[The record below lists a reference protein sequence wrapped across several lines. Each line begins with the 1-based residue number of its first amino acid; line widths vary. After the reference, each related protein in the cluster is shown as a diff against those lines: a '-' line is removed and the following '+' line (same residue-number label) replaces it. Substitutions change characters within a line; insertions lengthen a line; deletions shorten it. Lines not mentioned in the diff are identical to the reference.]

1 MSNEMTEA
9 EFWAALAPV
18 TEPPAPQYR
27 LYHDEQGLPLF
38 YTMQEEPGNYI
49 EIDFETYSNPPK
61 HVRVVDGKLKIL
73 MNNPVAKLVPSNS
86 GTPCAPSD
94 VCVVVD
100 QNKPNQPW
108 SLKKYDPS

>member
-18 TEPPAPQYR
+18 EPPKITRR
-27 LYHDEQGLPLF
+27 LYYDAEGLPLF

-49 EIDFETYSNPPK
+49 ELDEETFANPPM
-61 HVRVVDGKLKIL
+61 HVRVVNGKLKVL
-73 MNNPVAKLVPSNS
+73 NS
-86 GTPCAPSD
+86 GPIPKLTPADTGTACAVHD

-100 QNKPNQPW
+100 ASEPHIKW
-108 SLKKYDPS
+108 SLQTNDPN